1 KAALIHHFIP
11 TGKPTPTVRVDPQ
24 SSVYT
29 GDTVT
34 LTCEVE
40 STGWEFLWYK
50 DSQPIQPQSPVDK
63 ETNTVRVTVSDKGR
77 TEFKCAARR
86 KNYFDYSYQR
96 YDGYYYDN
104 SKKRYVYYNVYK
116 THRSAPVVITVTAR
130 PKATVTIHPAD
141 PVFTGERVT
150 LTCHIGSG
158 DGWYYEWFKDG
169 KSLSEAGQRKEYTI
183 SKVAESHGGV
193 YTCNGTQ
200 STQPSYSD
208 TSDAVTLTVS
218 ALPTATLTVEPK
230 WSPVFTGESV
240 TLKCE
245 IQSYSD
251 WRYQWYKGSSRTA
264 VSQSQTNTFTI
275 RSAADQDQ
283 GQYWC
288 RGERDDRPSSSQ
300 DSNTVTLTVKE
311 RPRAVVS
318 IQPGDQVFIGET
330 VTLRCDIQGGGVSNW
345 QYSWFKDD
353 SSTPV
358 SNEQQY
364 RIGPV
369 TESHRGKY
377 TCGGTERGTSRYSHT
392 SDDVTLTVSGE

>member
-218 ALPTATLTVEPK
+218 GKPTPTVRVDPQ
-230 WSPVFTGESV
+230 SSVYTG
-240 TLKCE
+240 
-245 IQSYSD
+245 D
-251 WRYQWYKGSSRTA
+251 
-264 VSQSQTNTFTI
+264 
-275 RSAADQDQ
+275 
-283 GQYWC
+283 
-288 RGERDDRPSSSQ
+288 
-300 DSNTVTLTVKE
+300 TVTLTCEVESTGWEFLWYKDPLQPQSPVGKE
-311 RPRAVVS
+311 TNTVRVTVSHAGTTEFKCEARRKNYFYDGSYQHYDGYDYDYSNNRYVYYYDYNTQTSAPAV
-318 IQPGDQVFIGET
+318 IT
-330 VTLRCDIQGGGVSNW
+330 VTG
-345 QYSWFKDD
+345 
-353 SSTPV
+353 SSVFLP
-358 SNEQQY
+358 Q
-364 RIGPV
+364 I
-369 TESHRGKY
+369 
-377 TCGGTERGTSRYSHT
+377 
-392 SDDVTLTVSGE
+392 